1 MNMRLIFFIHFYSR
15 CAPVLEIIL
24 RVLAAYTQA
33 CRVYME
39 NHIQSNP
46 VLDGNNQVEQDR
58 QELKN
63 CLLAAQE
70 SAMIQILLEYCQ
82 AKPDERKV
90 SCMIIYICI

>member
-1 MNMRLIFFIHFYSR
+1 MLSFDVFYIPSYR

-46 VLDGNNQVEQDR
+46 VLDGNNQIEQDR

-63 CLLAAQE
+63 ALLAAQE
-70 SAMIQILLEYCQ
+70 SAIIQILLEYCQ
-82 AKPDERKV
+82 AKPDEKEV
-90 SCMIIYICI
+90 CMTFETSWG